1 MFIRQC
7 YRKKNG
13 KRHAY
18 WALVESYRTSRG
30 PRQRII
36 SYLGEMDAR
45 GRLGI
50 RQAATGQGVQY
61 QRHLFDNVSPRWVE
75 VDTHRIRLERCVDFG
90 GPWLATELLKH
101 LGLESLLKKLFPV
114 GREEIEWSLMVMI
127 LVICRLCNPSSELH
141 IAEHLYGH
149 TVLGDLLGIAPDKI
163 NDDRLYRALD
173 QLLPH
178 KEAFELHLK
187 ERLGELFGLEYDIL
201 LYDVTSTY
209 FEGQAKGNDLAQRGY
224 SRDHRGDCKQVC
236 IGLVVSKCGMPL
248 GYEIFAGN
256 RHDST
261 TVEEIVETMERRYG
275 KADRIWVMD
284 RGMVSQEN
292 IDLLKEGRRRYII
305 GTPKSML
312 RNFAVQIASD
322 DWDKVHEGLEV
333 QRCQSPDGSDETFI
347 LCRSQDRRKKEQA
360 IHERFEK
367 RIEEGL
373 KKIEATCSKRKCD
386 AITIAKRVGRLL
398 GQNSRAAG
406 LFETNVIKT
415 ADGRT
420 KLLWHKVEAWRNW
433 AALSEGCYLLRSNIN
448 DWSGEEL
455 WKAYMQLTDAEAAF
469 RIHKSDLKIR
479 PIWHQKTERVQA
491 HILVCFLAYVLWKT
505 LAKMCK
511 TAGLGDEPRRV
522 FEELAKIKAVDVI
535 LPTRSGTEIR
545 RRCICR
551 PTEHQAILL
560 HHLGLVLPTN
570 LPLAEKIL
578 KTM

>member
-7 YRKKNG
+7 YRRKNG

-18 WALVESYRTSRG
+18 WALVESYRTERG
-30 PRQRII
+30 PRQRIV
-36 SYLGEMDAR
+36 SYLGEMDAQ

-50 RQAATGQGVQY
+50 QQSAIGQQTQY
-61 QRHLFDNVSPRWVE
+61 QHQLFNDVTPRWVE
-75 VDTHRIRLERCVDFG
+75 VDTGRIRVERCVDFG
-90 GPWLATELLKH
+90 GPWLGLELLRH
-101 LGLESLLKKLFPV
+101 LGIESLLKQLLPP
-114 GREEIEWSLMVMI
+114 GREEIAWSLMSLI
-127 LVICRLCNPSSELH
+127 LVICRLCEPSSELH
-141 IAEHLYGH
+141 IAEHVYGH

-173 QLLPH
+173 QLLAH
-178 KEAFELHLK
+178 KETLEVHLK
-187 ERLGELFGLEYDIL
+187 NHLGALFGLEYDIL

-209 FEGQAKGNDLAQRGY
+209 FEGQAKGNGLAQRGY
-224 SRDHRGDCKQVC
+224 SRDHRPDCKQVC
-236 IGLVVSKCGMPL
+236 IGLVVSKCGMPV

-261 TVEEIVETMERRYG
+261 TVEEIVETMEQRYG

-292 IDLLKEGRRRYII
+292 IDLLKEGNRRYII

-312 RNFAVQIASD
+312 RNFAAQIVSD

-333 QRCQSPDGSDETFI
+333 KRCPNPDGDETFI

-360 IHERFEK
+360 MHERFEK

-420 KLLWHKVEAWRNW
+420 RLVWHKVEAWRNW

-455 WKAYMQLTDAEAAF
+455 WKAYIQLTDAEAAF

-479 PIWHQKTERVQA
+479 PVWHQKIERVQA

-505 LAKMCK
+505 LGQMCK
-511 TAGLGDEPRRV
+511 AAGLGDEPRRV
-522 FEELAKIKAVDVI
+522 FEELAKIKVVDVV
-535 LPTRSGTEIR
+535 LPIRSGGHIR
-545 RRCICR
+545 RRCVSQ

-560 HHLGLVLPTN
+560 QRLGLHLPKN
-570 LPLAEKIL
+570 LPLAGQFL
-578 KTM
+578 KKM

>member
-30 PRQRII
+30 PRQRIV
-36 SYLGEMDAR
+36 SYLGEMDER

-101 LGLESLLKKLFPV
+101 LGIESLLKKLFPV
-114 GREEIEWSLMVMI
+114 GREEIEWSLMAMI

-178 KEAFELHLK
+178 KEAMEVHLK
-187 ERLGELFGLEYDIL
+187 NRMGELFALEYDIL

-292 IDLLKEGRRRYII
+292 IDLLKEGKRRYII

-312 RNFAVQIASD
+312 KNFAVQIASD

-333 QRCQSPDGSDETFI
+333 KRCQSPDGDETFI
-347 LCRSQDRRKKEQA
+347 LCRSEDRRKKEQA

-373 KKIEATCSKRKCD
+373 YKIEATCSNRKCD
-386 AITIAKRVGRLL
+386 AIIIAKRVGRLL

-448 DWSGEEL
+448 DWSPEEL

-479 PIWHQKTERVQA
+479 PVWHQKTERVRA

-522 FEELAKIKAVDVI
+522 FEELANIKAVDVI
-535 LPTRSGTEIR
+535 LPTRLGTEIR